1 VGDCDHSSSGWTYET
16 LRIHLMAVMDE
27 RKEASK
33 DAVKT
38 ALEAVR
44 TDQARSV
51 ALSDRICGQDV
62 ALCRFKS
69 TERMNPWLDPV

>member
-1 VGDCDHSSSGWTYET
+1 MGDCDHSSSGWTYET

-51 ALSDRICGQDV
+51 ALSV
-62 ALCRFKS
+62 ACASVISAIVAISMLVLLSGHK
-69 TERMNPWLDPV
+69 